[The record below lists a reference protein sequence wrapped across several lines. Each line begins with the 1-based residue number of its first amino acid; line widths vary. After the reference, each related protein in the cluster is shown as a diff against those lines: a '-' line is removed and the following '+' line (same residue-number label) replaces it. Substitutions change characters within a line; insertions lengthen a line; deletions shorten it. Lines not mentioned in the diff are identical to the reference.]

1 MKNKN
6 SNNMYG
12 QVAGIIQ
19 LVEQARGLA
28 ALTGFDLE
36 VSLVAAVRKLSKNA
50 VAEVDLEAAPE
61 AKSRQVRKVR
71 RKRRVSYP
79 VLLERRKALKDQIL
93 GLVKTAGTDGITA
106 VKLASR
112 LRVSGQRI
120 GQNLRHLA
128 ADPEMGITL
137 THNSNGRIV
146 SVAIKSQ
153 G

>member
-6 SNNMYG
+6 SSNVYG
-12 QVAGIIQ
+12 PMAGIIAM
-19 LVEQARGLA
+19 VEQARGLA
-28 ALTGFDLE
+28 EVAGFDLQ
-36 VSLVAAVRKLSKNA
+36 VSLVPAGDKPSKNA
-50 VAEVDLEAAPE
+50 VAEVDLEAKPE
-61 AKSRQVRKVR
+61 AKPRKVRKIR

-93 GLVKTAGTDGITA
+93 ALVKEAGKDGITA

-128 ADPEMGITL
+128 ADPEMGVTL